1 MFSDCCVMSR
11 VESKEE
17 GGLKETGRDNMGG
30 KTGSVDRGEG
40 WLGECEVERGRD
52 ERIKRGQD

>member
-17 GGLKETGRDNMGG
+17 GGLKETGRDNTGG

-40 WLGECEVERGRD
+40 WLEECEVER
-52 ERIKRGQD
+52 

>member
-17 GGLKETGRDNMGG
+17 GGLKETGRDITGG

-40 WLGECEVERGRD
+40 WLEECEVER
-52 ERIKRGQD
+52 